1 MTAGERI
8 LEVRDLTVQL
18 VRPKQNKTVLDGVSF
33 DLHAGEVLGIIGEAG
48 SGKTVLAR
56 ALVGGLADPLRFAD
70 GRIAYRGRDL
80 QSLPKSELIRV
91 RGNEIGYIGANPTG
105 SLDPTVPIGN
115 QILEKLQAV
124 QPQLS
129 KAEARDRV
137 LEVLTA
143 VRIPSPEVRFHEFPF
158 QFSGGMMQRVMI
170 VDALV
175 TNPTFLVADNIT
187 QALDVTVA
195 AQIIRLIEEL
205 REKFSTAIV
214 FISSSLPTVRGVADE
229 ILVLQ
234 DGRIVES
241 AAPAALTQSPKH
253 PYTRSLLQRLPRIW
267 GAGIEVPRADP
278 SPPLLDVADVTKT
291 YHVRKKGSF
300 AGHNAVKAVRGV
312 SLKVREGENFGIV
325 GESGCGKST
334 LTRLLA
340 WLEPPDQGT
349 IAFQGQDL
357 GGLAPRELVEMRR
370 SFQLLLQDP
379 YSSLPA
385 RMPVGRIIAE
395 PLLIHGPKNKRAV
408 RERVVAAMEEVGLDP
423 ALENQL
429 TVGLSAGQRQR
440 INIAR
445 ALVLEPKLLILDET
459 LSALDQVEQSKLL
472 DLFGRLQ
479 RDHGFTYIFI
489 SHDMA
494 LVRKVCHRIAVMY
507 LGRVVE
513 LADNAT
519 LFENP
524 GHPYSRALLSAV
536 PTLDDHP
543 FKAEDH
549 LLDGEPPSPVHIP
562 EGCTFRSRCPVAL
575 AKCRTVDPQD
585 VPWSDGGLVACHL
598 VGPTGKAGGA
608 TVVPLTQ
615 GDKDHAQSA

>member
-1 MTAGERI
+1 MTGPAEI
-8 LEVRDLTVQL
+8 LQVRDLTVTL
-18 VRPKQNKTVLDGVSF
+18 DRPKAEQTLLESVSF
-33 DLHAGEVLGIIGEAG
+33 DLHAGEILGIIGEAG
-48 SGKTVLAR
+48 AGKTVLAR
-56 ALVGGLADPLRFAD
+56 ALVNGLSEPLRVA
-70 GRIAYRGRDL
+70 GGQVLYRARDL
-80 QSLPKSELIRV
+80 LALPKSELIRI

-105 SLDPTVPIGN
+105 SLDPTMPIGN
-115 QILEKLQAV
+115 QILEKLRSV
-124 QPQLS
+124 QPELS
-129 KAEARDRV
+129 RAEARDRV
-137 LEVLTA
+137 LEVLAA

-195 AQIIRLIEEL
+195 AQIIRLIREL

-214 FISSSLPTVRGVADE
+214 FISSSLPMLSGVVDDV
-229 ILVLQ
+229 LVMQ
-234 DGRIVES
+234 GGRIVES
-241 AAPAALTQSPKH
+241 APPAELTTRPQH
-253 PYTRSLLQRLPRIW
+253 PYTRSLLERLPVIW
-267 GAGIEVPRADP
+267 GPGIEAPRAQP
-278 SPPLLDVADVTKT
+278 SPPLLKVVDVAKT
-291 YHVRKKGSF
+291 YRVRKKGSF
-300 AGHNAVKAVRGV
+300 AGYNEVKAVRGV
-312 SLKVREGENFGIV
+312 TLEVREGENFGIV

-340 WLEPPDQGT
+340 WLEPPDRGT
-349 IAFQGQDL
+349 IAFQGKDL
-357 GGLAPRELVEMRR
+357 GSLSRRELVGLRR

-385 RMPVGRIIAE
+385 RMPIGRIIAE
-395 PLLIHGPKNKRAV
+395 PLLIHDSSDKASLR
-408 RERVVAAMEEVGLDP
+408 RRVLAAMEEVGLDP

-445 ALVLEPKLLILDET
+445 ALMLEPRLLILDET

-472 DLFGRLQ
+472 ELFGRLQ

-519 LFENP
+519 LFETP

-543 FKAEDH
+543 FKAADH

-562 EGCTFRSRCPVAL
+562 EGCTFRSRCPAAL
-575 AKCRTVDPQD
+575 PVCRTLDPTD
-585 VPWSDGGLVACHL
+585 LPWSDQGLVACHL
-598 VGPTGKAGGA
+598 VGAKAEA
-608 TVVPLTQ
+608 AQTVAPLSARDET
-615 GDKDHAQSA
+615 HAQSA

>member
-1 MTAGERI
+1 MPADAKI
-8 LEVRDLTVQL
+8 LDVRDLTVRL
-18 VRPKQNKTVLDGVSF
+18 ERPGESKTILERVSF
-33 DLHAGEVLGIIGEAG
+33 DLRAGQVLGIIGEAG

-56 ALVGGLADPLRFAD
+56 ALVNGLSEPLKVAGGQVT
-70 GRIAYRGRDL
+70 YRARDL
-80 QSLPKSELIRV
+80 LSLPRSELVRI

-105 SLDPTVPIGN
+105 SLNPTVSIGS
-115 QILEKLQAV
+115 QILEKLRAV

-129 KAEARDRV
+129 RPEARDRV
-137 LEVLTA
+137 LEVLNA
-143 VRIPSPEVRFHEFPF
+143 VRLPSPEVRFHEFPF

-195 AQIIRLIEEL
+195 AQIIRLIHEL

-214 FISSSLPTVRGVADE
+214 FISSSLPVVSGVADE
-229 ILVLQ
+229 ILVMQ
-234 DGRIVES
+234 GGRIVES
-241 AAPAALTQSPKH
+241 AAPASLTTRPKH
-253 PYTRSLLQRLPRIW
+253 AYTRSLLERLPRIW
-267 GAGIEVPRADP
+267 GAGIEVPRAKP
-278 SPPLLDVADVTKT
+278 APPLLEVVDVAKT
-291 YHVRKKGSF
+291 YRVRKKGSF
-300 AGHNAVKAVRGV
+300 AGHNEVKAVRGV
-312 SLKVREGENFGIV
+312 SLRVRDGENFGIV

-340 WLEPPDQGT
+340 WLEPPDRGT
-349 IAFQGQDL
+349 IAFQGRDL
-357 GGLAPRELVEMRR
+357 GGLSPRELVEMRR

-395 PLLIHGPKNKRAV
+395 PLLIHGDGSRRAV
-408 RERVVAAMEEVGLDP
+408 RERVIAAMEEVGLD
-423 ALENQL
+423 AGLENQL
-429 TVGLSAGQRQR
+429 TIGLSAGQRQR

-472 DLFGRLQ
+472 ELFARLQ

-489 SHDMA
+489 SHDLA

-519 LFENP
+519 LFERP

-543 FKAEDH
+543 FAADDY

-562 EGCTFRSRCPVAL
+562 EGCTFRSRCPL
-575 AKCRTVDPQD
+575 AQTACRTIDPD
-585 VPWSDGGLVACHL
+585 GTPWSDEGLVACHL
-598 VGPTGKAGGA
+598 VGAEPDPGQ
-608 TVVPLTQ
+608 TVVPMTSRA
-615 GDKDHAQSA
+615 KNHAQSA

>member
-1 MTAGERI
+1 MKSVSSKI
-8 LEVRDLTVQL
+8 LEVRDLTVS
-18 VRPKQNKTVLDGVSF
+18 LDRSTESRIILDRVKF
-33 DLHAGEVLGIIGEAG
+33 DLRAGQVLGIIGEAG
-48 SGKTVLAR
+48 AGKTVLAR
-56 ALVGGLADPLRFAD
+56 ALVNGLSEPLRIS
-70 GRIAYRGRDL
+70 GGQVIYRSRDML
-80 QSLPKSELIRV
+80 TLPKSELLRI

-105 SLDPTVPIGN
+105 SLDPTIPIGD
-115 QILEKLQAV
+115 QILEKLRAV
-124 QPQLS
+124 QPDLS
-129 KAEARDRV
+129 KDEAKDRV
-137 LEVLTA
+137 LEILAA
-143 VRIPSPEVRFHEFPF
+143 VRIPSPEARFHEFPF

-195 AQIIRLIEEL
+195 AQIIRLIQEL

-214 FISSSLPTVRGVADE
+214 FISSSLPLVSSVADE
-229 ILVLQ
+229 ILVIQ
-234 DGRIVES
+234 EGRIIES
-241 AAPAALTQSPKH
+241 ATPANLTTRPEH

-267 GAGIEVPRADP
+267 GPGINVPQAKSTP
-278 SPPLLDVADVTKT
+278 TLLKVVDATKT
-291 YHVRKKGSF
+291 YRVRKRGSF
-300 AGHNAVKAVRGV
+300 AGYNEVKAVRGV
-312 SLKVREGENFGIV
+312 SLEIREGENFGIV

-340 WLEPPDQGT
+340 WLEAPDRGSIT
-349 IAFQGQDL
+349 FQGKDL
-357 GGLAPRELVEMRR
+357 GKLKPRELVEMRR

-385 RMPVGRIIAE
+385 NMGVGRIIAE
-395 PLLIHGPKNKRAV
+395 PLLIHRKCRKNEARD
-408 RERVVAAMEEVGLDP
+408 RVVAAMEEVGLEA

-459 LSALDQVEQSKLL
+459 LSALDQVEQSRLL
-472 DLFGRLQ
+472 ELFGRLQ

-543 FKAEDH
+543 FKAKDH

-562 EGCTFRSRCPVAL
+562 KGCTFHSRCPVARAECAL
-575 AKCRTVDPQD
+575 SDPDTVR
-585 VPWSDGGLVACHL
+585 WSEEGQVACHL
-598 VGPTGKAGGA
+598 IDPAGGA
-608 TVVPLTQ
+608 KRASVRMSSREE
-615 GDKDHAQSA
+615 GHAQSA